1 MGGAAGLFRVSGVH
15 NGNRMEVRM
24 SVAEVLQASQFL
36 VDADGKKQAV
46 VIDYSVWEQL
56 VTILEDLEDAEEIRN
71 LRESQEEGIPWEQ
84 AKEEL
89 RAEGIDV

>member
-1 MGGAAGLFRVSGVH
+1 
-15 NGNRMEVRM
+15 M